1 MTFTG
6 DSASDSFG
14 AMPTRE
20 NKPDWSWLQEKLDA
34 ANSESRV
41 VAELDRWLEQQL
53 AELEE
58 DFATY
63 VTPKSR
69 TRDLG
74 RGR

>member
-14 AMPTRE
+14 AIPTRE
-20 NKPDWSWLQEKLDA
+20 NKPDWSWLQEKIDA
-34 ANSESRV
+34 ANSDTRA
-41 VAELDRWLEQQL
+41 VAELDEWLDQQL

-58 DFATY
+58 AFATY
-63 VTPKSR
+63 VTPKSLAR
-69 TRDLG
+69 ELN